1 MKTENG
7 TRICRNCLHFH
18 QRLRGQADAGTL
30 IAMEA
35 GLCCAHAPTAGFIRG
50 FRDGMEIQ
58 PWAQFPLVDEEMTC
72 GEFCIRADGRTRGTR
87 TDAAGRV
94 EGFRPC
100 AATRC
105 AESRGRTR
113 GTP

>member
-1 MKTENG
+1 MRMKTENG

-72 GEFCIRADGRTRGTR
+72 GEFRARADGWTRM
-87 TDAAGRV
+87 DAAGRV
-94 EGFRPC
+94 EGFRPF
-100 AATRC
+100 AATRG